1 MDSEVTKEKIH
12 TEPML
17 NDPRYITLLSL
28 VVLFF
33 TLCKL
38 YFKNVLMRFTFVF
51 HEITYVLLLL
61 FSVFFWFYSRRRHVR
76 QSVLF
81 TGLSDA
87 GKTLLFVRLAY
98 SQYRQTFTSMKE
110 NVEEYVTS
118 KVKNK

>member
-61 FSVFFWFYSRRRHVR
+61 FQCFSGFIAEDAMFANQCCLLVSLMLGKLFY
-76 QSVLF
+76 LLDWLI
-81 TGLSDA
+81 LSTD
-87 GKTLLFVRLAY
+87 KLLL
-98 SQYRQTFTSMKE
+98 Q
-110 NVEEYVTS
+110 
-118 KVKNK
+118 